1 MDVVGLYEKG
11 GVERPSRPPLIVP
24 LELTEQDRTDLVA
37 FMETLTGEE
46 DGAAAREGVPDS
58 LVDSAID

>member
-1 MDVVGLYEKG
+1 M
-11 GVERPSRPPLIVP
+11 IVP

>member
-1 MDVVGLYEKG
+1 
-11 GVERPSRPPLIVP
+11 LIVP

-46 DGAAAREGVPDS
+46 DGAAARGRRAR
-58 LVDSAID
+58 LACR